1 MRSTFIY
8 TLKAL
13 LRERGIIIWVILFPL
28 VLSTLFNSMFSNLE
42 KEAYQLNPIPCAV
55 VDDGSQSSQ
64 PFSQMI
70 DALSSD
76 SGNSLLDAV
85 HVDSVEDAQ
94 NLLQEGSVVGYI
106 QLDSEGTPS
115 LTVSPVVN
123 PNSMDAVNRTVLA
136 DVVNNYIRSKA
147 TIESI
152 AADDPGALANSSI
165 MQSLYQTETYTRQI
179 SITHSTSAQ
188 SVRYFY
194 ALLGFST
201 LMAAT
206 VGLQAII
213 RTQPNLSPLGARR
226 AVGGLSR
233 TRTLAATI
241 AASWLLAFAGLL
253 LGFAYMRYALGIDFG
268 GRDAACIA
276 GIGMGSL
283 VSTALGTC
291 IGAIPK
297 IRDGAKG
304 GIITGLTCILSL
316 FAGLYGTPSLNLADE
331 VARNAPLLSALNPAK
346 QVSDLFYSLY
356 FYPDYDPFFHCML
369 GLAAIAA
376 IFAVIAAI
384 LMRRQRYASL

>member
-13 LRERGIIIWVILFPL
+13 IRERGIIIWVILFPL

-42 KEAYQLNPIPCAV
+42 KEAYNLNPIPCV
-55 VDDGSQSSQ
+55 VIDNGNSSSQ
-64 PFSQMI
+64 AFSQMI
-70 DALSSD
+70 DVLSSD
-76 SGNSLLDAV
+76 TGNNLLAV
-85 HVDSVEDAQ
+85 THVTSMEDAQ
-94 NLLQEGSVVGYI
+94 DLLQQGSVVGYI
-106 QLDSEGTPS
+106 QLDDEGTPS
-115 LTVSPVVN
+115 LTISPVVN

-136 DVVNNYIRSKA
+136 DVVDNYIRSRA
-147 TIESI
+147 TFESI
-152 AADDPGALANSSI
+152 AASNPAALADSSV
-165 MQSLYQTETYTRQI
+165 MQSLSQTEEYTRQI
-179 SITHSTSAQ
+179 SITHSSSAQ

-206 VGLQAII
+206 VGLQAIV

-226 AVGGLSR
+226 AIGGLSR

-241 AASWLLAFAGLL
+241 GASWLLSFVGLL

-268 GRDAACIA
+268 GRDAACVA
-276 GIGMGSL
+276 GIAMASL

-297 IRDGAKG
+297 MRDGAKG

-316 FAGLYGTPSLNLADE
+316 FAGLYGTPSLNLADQ
-331 VARNAPLLSALNPAK
+331 VARTAPWLSALNPAK
-346 QVSDLFYSLY
+346 QISDLFYSLY
-356 FYPDYDPFFHCML
+356 FYPDYDPFFHCMF

-376 IFAVIAAI
+376 ILAIIAAI